1 VSSRRVIGF
10 AVITFGVIGFAV
22 IRSAV
27 ITTCCV
33 IIFVSN
39 KEEMTP
45 LESAKEKAR
54 LWKTYDLDA
63 ETRAEIERMERED
76 EKLFVDSFYSDLEFG
91 TGGLRGVMGVGSMRM
106 NKYTV
111 GMATQGLGNYILKHH
126 AQMGGEGSVAI
137 AYDSRNN
144 ASYFA
149 QIAADILAENG
160 IRVYLYSELRPT
172 PLLSFTVRELNC
184 TAGIVITASHNPKEY
199 NGYKVYWSDGGQ
211 ILPPN
216 DGGIIQAVRGVMA
229 GALQGQNAMQGAEQG
244 RSEGASQDLPQ
255 DLSKNLQ
262 NELPSDLVH
271 EVPLYVEEKY
281 LELVRGLTLSEEAVK
296 SESDISIVY
305 TSIHGSGITL
315 VPKTLAALGFSNVSV
330 VEEQAVPDGNFPTVE
345 SPNPEEK
352 SAMKMALEL
361 GEKVNA
367 ELVLGTDPDTDRVGL
382 AVRNDQNELVLINGN
397 QAGSLL
403 VYYRLLVGKEKG
415 KLPEHPFIGK
425 TIVTTELIARIAQS
439 FDVPCYDTLTGFKF
453 IAGLIKE
460 KEGKENF
467 VAGGEE
473 SYGYL
478 VSDFVRDKDAALSA
492 VQFAEIAAYA
502 KSKGTTMWGMLKDL
516 YLQHGVFQE
525 ELVSITLKGID
536 GVAQIQSMMSR
547 LRNQPPQTLG
557 GVALAELHDVKAGTC
572 KNMITGESTTLPYPS
587 SDVLQFILTD
597 GSKISARPSGTE
609 PKIKFY
615 FSLRKEISSSEEIS
629 SVQNELMKKIEII
642 KAELLN

>member
-1 VSSRRVIGF
+1 MPH
-10 AVITFGVIGFAV
+10 
-22 IRSAV
+22 
-27 ITTCCV
+27 
-33 IIFVSN
+33 N
-39 KEEMTP
+39 NEHMTP
-45 LESAKEKAR
+45 LEFAKEKAR
-54 LWKTYDLDA
+54 LWKTYNLDA

-111 GMATQGLGNYILKHH
+111 GMATQGLANYILKHH
-126 AQMGGEGSVAI
+126 AQVGGEGSVAI

-144 ASYFA
+144 ASSFA

-211 ILPPN
+211 ILPPH
-216 DGGIIQAVRGVMA
+216 DGGIITEVKI
-229 GALQGQNAMQGAEQG
+229 AMTGTD
-244 RSEGASQDLPQ
+244 S
-255 DLSKNLQ
+255 SKDSFGKKGDVL
-262 NELPSDLVH
+262 
-271 EVPLYVEEKY
+271 EVPSYVEEKY

-361 GEKVNA
+361 GEKVHA

-516 YLQHGVFQE
+516 YMQHGVFQE

-547 LRNQPPQTLG
+547 LRNTPPQTLG
-557 GVALAELHDVKAGTC
+557 GVPLAELHDVKAGTC
-572 KNMITGESTTLPYPS
+572 KNMISGEVTTLPYPS

-642 KAELLN
+642 KEELLN

>member
-1 VSSRRVIGF
+1 MIDHE
-10 AVITFGVIGFAV
+10 
-22 IRSAV
+22 
-27 ITTCCV
+27 V

-111 GMATQGLGNYILKHH
+111 GMATQGLANYILKHH
-126 AQMGGEGSVAI
+126 AQVGGEGSVAI

-216 DGGIIQAVRGVMA
+216 DVGIIQAVRGVMA
-229 GALQGQNAMQGAEQG
+229 GALQGPVEGSAKGVAQGPAEG
-244 RSEGASQDLPQ
+244 LA
-255 DLSKNLQ
+255 KHLQ

-572 KNMITGESTTLPYPS
+572 KNMISGEVTTLPYPS

>member
-1 VSSRRVIGF
+1 
-10 AVITFGVIGFAV
+10 
-22 IRSAV
+22 
-27 ITTCCV
+27 
-33 IIFVSN
+33 
-39 KEEMTP
+39 MTP

-63 ETRAEIERMERED
+63 ETRAEIERMERDD
-76 EKLFVDSFYSDLEFG
+76 EKLFIDSFYSDLEFG

-111 GMATQGLGNYILKHH
+111 GMTTQGLANYILKHH
-126 AQMGGEGSVAI
+126 AQVGGEGSVAI
-137 AYDSRNN
+137 AYDSRNKS
-144 ASYFA
+144 SYFA
-149 QIAADILAENG
+149 NIAAEILAKNG
-160 IRVYLYSELRPT
+160 IHVYLFSELRPT
-172 PLLSFTVRELNC
+172 PLLSFTVRELKC
-184 TAGIVITASHNPKEY
+184 TTGIVITASHNPKEY

-216 DGGIIQAVRGVMA
+216 DRGIINEVKA
-229 GALQGQNAMQGAEQG
+229 AMQGKDASALQDANALQDTSALQDANALQDVAQDAPSVQDAS
-244 RSEGASQDLPQ
+244 RDLSENLSEN
-255 DLSKNLQ
+255 LSKNLT
-262 NELPSDLVH
+262 LVQ

-425 TIVTTELIARIAQS
+425 TIVTTELISRIAQS
-439 FDVPCYDTLTGFKF
+439 FGVRCYDTLTGFKF
-453 IAGLIKE
+453 IAGLINE

-547 LRNQPPQTLG
+547 LRNNPPQTLG
-557 GVALAELHDVKAGTC
+557 GVELAELHDVKAGNC
-572 KNMITGESTTLPYPS
+572 KNMISGEVTTLPYPS

-615 FSLRKEISSSEEIS
+615 FSLRKEISSEEEIS

-642 KAELLN
+642 KAELLD

>member
-1 VSSRRVIGF
+1 MPH
-10 AVITFGVIGFAV
+10 
-22 IRSAV
+22 
-27 ITTCCV
+27 
-33 IIFVSN
+33 N
-39 KEEMTP
+39 NEHMTP

-54 LWKTYDLDA
+54 LWKTYDLDD
-63 ETRAEIERMERED
+63 ETRAEIERLERED
-76 EKLFVDSFYSDLEFG
+76 EKLFIDSFYSDLEFG

-106 NKYTV
+106 NKLTV
-111 GMATQGLGNYILKHH
+111 GMATQGLANYILKHH
-126 AQMGGEGSVAI
+126 AQVGGEGSVAI

-144 ASYFA
+144 SSYFA
-149 QIAADILAENG
+149 NIAAEILAKNG
-160 IRVYLYSELRPT
+160 IHVYLFSELRPT
-172 PLLSFTVRELNC
+172 PLLSFTVRELKC

-211 ILPPN
+211 ILPPH
-216 DGGIIQAVRGVMA
+216 DLGIINEVKDVMA
-229 GALQGQNAMQGAEQG
+229 GAEQG
-244 RSEGASQDLPQ
+244 SSKGVSQGPVEGSAKGVAQGPVEVSAKGVAKGPTEGLAKHLRNELQNDLRL

-262 NELPSDLVH
+262 NDLVH
-271 EVPLYVEEKY
+271 EVPLAVEEKY

-296 SESDISIVY
+296 QEKDISMVY

-425 TIVTTELIARIAQS
+425 TIVTTELIARIAES
-439 FDVPCYDTLTGFKF
+439 FGVPCYDTLTGFKF

-502 KSKGTTMWGMLKDL
+502 KSKGTSMWGMLKDL

-547 LRNQPPQTLG
+547 LRTTPPQTLG
-557 GVALAELHDVKAGTC
+557 GIALAELHDVKAGTC
-572 KNMITGESTTLPYPS
+572 KNMITGETTTLPYPS

-615 FSLRKEISSSEEIS
+615 FSLRKEISSANEIS
-629 SVQNELMKKIEII
+629 SVQNELTQKIEII
-642 KAELLN
+642 KAKLLN

>member
-1 VSSRRVIGF
+1 
-10 AVITFGVIGFAV
+10 
-22 IRSAV
+22 
-27 ITTCCV
+27 
-33 IIFVSN
+33 
-39 KEEMTP
+39 
-45 LESAKEKAR
+45 
-54 LWKTYDLDA
+54 
-63 ETRAEIERMERED
+63 
-76 EKLFVDSFYSDLEFG
+76 
-91 TGGLRGVMGVGSMRM
+91 MRM

-111 GMATQGLGNYILKHH
+111 GMATQGLANYILKHH
-126 AQMGGEGSVAI
+126 AQVGGEGSVAI

-144 ASYFA
+144 SSYFA

-172 PLLSFTVRELNC
+172 PLLSFTVRELKC

-211 ILPPN
+211 ILPPH
-216 DGGIIQAVRGVMA
+216 DGGIITEVKIAN
-229 GALQGQNAMQGAEQG
+229 ALQDVAQDQDATQDSSKDARALQDATQD
-244 RSEGASQDLPQ
+244 SSKDVSQD
-255 DLSKNLQ
+255 SFGKKG
-262 NELPSDLVH
+262 EVS

-403 VYYRLLVGKEKG
+403 VYYRLLVGSEKG

-460 KEGKENF
+460 KEGRENF

-547 LRNQPPQTLG
+547 LRNHPPQTLG

-572 KNMITGESTTLPYPS
+572 KNMISGEVTTLPYPS

-615 FSLRKEISSSEEIS
+615 FSLRKEVSSAAEIAEA
-629 SVQNELMKKIEII
+629 QAELMQKIEVI
-642 KAELLN
+642 KSELLGQ

>member
-1 VSSRRVIGF
+1 
-10 AVITFGVIGFAV
+10 
-22 IRSAV
+22 
-27 ITTCCV
+27 
-33 IIFVSN
+33 
-39 KEEMTP
+39 MTP

-54 LWKTYDLDA
+54 LWKTYELDE
-63 ETRAEIERMERED
+63 ETRNEIERLERED
-76 EKLFVDSFYSDLEFG
+76 EKLFIDSFYSDLEFG

-111 GMATQGLGNYILKHH
+111 GMTTQGLANYILKHH
-126 AQMGGEGSVAI
+126 AQVGGEGSVAI

-144 ASYFA
+144 SSYFA
-149 QIAADILAENG
+149 NIAAEILAKNG
-160 IRVYLYSELRPT
+160 IHVYLFSELRPT
-172 PLLSFTVRELNC
+172 PLLSFTVRELKC

-216 DGGIIQAVRGVMA
+216 DIGIIQEVRGVMA
-229 GALQGQNAMQGAEQG
+229 GAKQDSSKDANALQD
-244 RSEGASQDLPQ
+244 ASQDLSEN
-255 DLSKNLQ
+255 LSENLTLVQ
-262 NELPSDLVH
+262 AVPS
-271 EVPLYVEEKY
+271 YVEEKY

-296 SESDISIVY
+296 SESDTSIVY

-315 VPKTLAALGFSNVSV
+315 VPKTLAALGFSNVHV

-382 AVRNDQNELVLINGN
+382 AVKNDNNELVLINGN

-547 LRNQPPQTLG
+547 LRNNPPQTFG

-572 KNMITGESTTLPYPS
+572 KNMISGETSTLPYPS

-615 FSLRKEISSSEEIS
+615 FSLRKEISSIDE
-629 SVQNELMKKIEII
+629 VTLAQNELQKKIETI
-642 KAELLN
+642 KAELLS

>member
-1 VSSRRVIGF
+1 
-10 AVITFGVIGFAV
+10 
-22 IRSAV
+22 
-27 ITTCCV
+27 
-33 IIFVSN
+33 
-39 KEEMTP
+39 MTP

-54 LWKTYDLDA
+54 LWKTYDLDD
-63 ETRAEIERMERED
+63 ETRNEIERMERED
-76 EKLFVDSFYSDLEFG
+76 EKLFIDSFYSDLEFG

-111 GMATQGLGNYILKHH
+111 GMATQGLANYILKHH
-126 AQMGGEGSVAI
+126 AQVGGEGSVAI

-144 ASYFA
+144 SSYFA
-149 QIAADILAENG
+149 NIAAEILAKNG
-160 IRVYLYSELRPT
+160 IHVYLFSELRPT
-172 PLLSFTVRELNC
+172 PLLSFTVRELKC

-216 DGGIIQAVRGVMA
+216 DLGIINEVKGVMTGANALQDASKDA
-229 GALQGQNAMQGAEQG
+229 GARQDANALQDVAQDAPSVQD
-244 RSEGASQDLPQ
+244 ASRDLPQ

-262 NELPSDLVH
+262 NYLVH
-271 EVPLYVEEKY
+271 EVPVAVEEKY

-296 SESDISIVY
+296 QEKDISIVY

-382 AVRNDQNELVLINGN
+382 AVRNDQNELALINGN

-403 VYYRLLVGKEKG
+403 VYYRLLMGKEKG

-425 TIVTTELIARIAQS
+425 TIVTTELIARIAES
-439 FDVPCYDTLTGFKF
+439 FGVPCYDTLTGFKF

-502 KSKGTTMWGMLKDL
+502 KCKGTSMWGMLKDL

-547 LRNQPPQTLG
+547 LRNHPPQTLG

-572 KNMITGESTTLPYPS
+572 KNMISGEVTTLPYPS

>member
-1 VSSRRVIGF
+1 
-10 AVITFGVIGFAV
+10 
-22 IRSAV
+22 
-27 ITTCCV
+27 
-33 IIFVSN
+33 
-39 KEEMTP
+39 MTP

-76 EKLFVDSFYSDLEFG
+76 EKLFIDSFYSDLEFG

-111 GMATQGLGNYILKHH
+111 GMATQGLANYILKHH
-126 AQMGGEGSVAI
+126 AQVGGEGSVAI

-144 ASYFA
+144 SSYFA

-160 IRVYLYSELRPT
+160 ICVYLFSELRPT
-172 PLLSFTVRELNC
+172 PLLSFTVRELKC

-216 DGGIIQAVRGVMA
+216 DIGIIEEVRTVTQGSA
-229 GALQGQNAMQGAEQG
+229 KGPAEGLAKHLRNELQNDLSKKLQNDLVQH
-244 RSEGASQDLPQ
+244 LPQ
-255 DLSKNLQ
+255 DLTLVQ
-262 NELPSDLVH
+262 DVPSW
-271 EVPLYVEEKY
+271 VEEKY

-296 SESDISIVY
+296 QEKDISIVY

-425 TIVTTELIARIAQS
+425 TIVTTELIARIAES
-439 FDVPCYDTLTGFKF
+439 FGVPCYDTLTGFKF

-502 KSKGTTMWGMLKDL
+502 KSKGTSMWGMLKDL

-547 LRNQPPQTLG
+547 LRTTPPQTLG

-572 KNMITGESTTLPYPS
+572 KNMITGAITTLPYPS

-615 FSLRKEISSSEEIS
+615 FSLRKEIASIEE
-629 SVQNELMKKIEII
+629 VVEAQTELMKKIEVI
-642 KAELLN
+642 KEELLS

>member
-1 VSSRRVIGF
+1 
-10 AVITFGVIGFAV
+10 
-22 IRSAV
+22 
-27 ITTCCV
+27 
-33 IIFVSN
+33 
-39 KEEMTP
+39 MTP

-54 LWKTYDLDA
+54 LWKTYDLDE
-63 ETRAEIERMERED
+63 ETRSEIERMERED
-76 EKLFVDSFYSDLEFG
+76 EKLFIDSFYSDLEFG

-111 GMATQGLGNYILKHH
+111 GMATQGLANYILKHH
-126 AQMGGEGSVAI
+126 AQVGGEGSVAI

-144 ASYFA
+144 SSYFA
-149 QIAADILAENG
+149 NIAAEILAKNG
-160 IRVYLYSELRPT
+160 IHVYLFSELRPT
-172 PLLSFTVRELNC
+172 PLLSFTVRELKC

-211 ILPPN
+211 ILPPH
-216 DGGIIQAVRGVMA
+216 DGGIIKEVK
-229 GALQGQNAMQGAEQG
+229 NAMQD
-244 RSEGASQDLPQ
+244 SSKDASQDSFGKKGDVL
-255 DLSKNLQ
+255 
-262 NELPSDLVH
+262 
-271 EVPLYVEEKY
+271 EVPSYVEEKY

-296 SESDISIVY
+296 QEKDICIVY

-315 VPKTLAALGFSNVSV
+315 VPKTLAALGFSNVNV

-425 TIVTTELIARIAQS
+425 TIVTTELIARIAES
-439 FDVPCYDTLTGFKF
+439 FGVSCYDTLTGFKY
-453 IAGLIKE
+453 IAELIKE

-467 VAGGEE
+467 VVGGEE

-547 LRNQPPQTLG
+547 LRTTPPHTLG

-572 KNMITGESTTLPYPS
+572 KNMITGETTTLPYPS

-615 FSLRKEISSSEEIS
+615 FSLRKEITNAEQVAETQI
-629 SVQNELMKKIEII
+629 ELLERIEII
-642 KAELLN
+642 KTQLLND

>member
-1 VSSRRVIGF
+1 
-10 AVITFGVIGFAV
+10 
-22 IRSAV
+22 
-27 ITTCCV
+27 
-33 IIFVSN
+33 
-39 KEEMTP
+39 MTP

-63 ETRAEIERMERED
+63 ETREEIERMERED
-76 EKLFVDSFYSDLEFG
+76 EKLFIDSFYSDLEFG

-111 GMATQGLGNYILKHH
+111 GMATQGLANYILKHH
-126 AQMGGEGSVAI
+126 AQVGGEGSVAI

-144 ASYFA
+144 SSYFA

-172 PLLSFTVRELNC
+172 PLLSFTVRELKC

-216 DGGIIQAVRGVMA
+216 DSGIITEVKIAMTGKDSSKDACATQD
-229 GALQGQNAMQGAEQG
+229 AMQD
-244 RSEGASQDLPQ
+244 SSKDVSQDSFGKKGDVL
-255 DLSKNLQ
+255 D
-262 NELPSDLVH
+262 
-271 EVPLYVEEKY
+271 VPAYVEEKY

-352 SAMKMALEL
+352 SAMEMALEL

-439 FDVPCYDTLTGFKF
+439 FNVPCYDTLTGFKF

-557 GVALAELHDVKAGTC
+557 GVALAELHDVKAGSC
-572 KNMITGESTTLPYPS
+572 KNMISGEVTTLPYPS

-615 FSLRKEISSSEEIS
+615 FSLRKEVSSAAEIANAQ
-629 SVQNELMKKIEII
+629 VELMQKIEVI
-642 KAELLN
+642 KSELLGQ

>member
-1 VSSRRVIGF
+1 
-10 AVITFGVIGFAV
+10 
-22 IRSAV
+22 
-27 ITTCCV
+27 
-33 IIFVSN
+33 
-39 KEEMTP
+39 MTP

-76 EKLFVDSFYSDLEFG
+76 EKLFIDSFYSDLEFG

-111 GMATQGLGNYILKHH
+111 GMATQGLANYILKHH
-126 AQMGGEGSVAI
+126 AHVGGEGSVAI

-144 ASYFA
+144 SSYFA
-149 QIAADILAENG
+149 NITAEILAQNG
-160 IRVYLYSELRPT
+160 IQVYLFSELRPT

-211 ILPPN
+211 ILPPH
-216 DGGIIQAVRGVMA
+216 DKGIINEVKDAMTGASA
-229 GALQGQNAMQGAEQG
+229 GQDANALQDARALQDSSKDVSQDANAAQDVSQDANALQD
-244 RSEGASQDLPQ
+244 ASQDLSEN
-255 DLSKNLQ
+255 LSKNLSK
-262 NELPSDLVH
+262 NLTLVQ

-382 AVRNDQNELVLINGN
+382 AVRNDKNELVLINGN

-415 KLPEHPFIGK
+415 KLPENPFIGK

-525 ELVSITLKGID
+525 ELVSITLKGVD

-547 LRNQPPQTLG
+547 LRNNPPQTLG

-572 KNMITGESTTLPYPS
+572 KNMISGEVTSLPYPS

-615 FSLRKEISSSEEIS
+615 FSLRKEVCSAAEIAEA
-629 SVQNELMKKIEII
+629 QAELMQRIERI
-642 KAELLN
+642 KNEMLNAE

>member
-1 VSSRRVIGF
+1 L
-10 AVITFGVIGFAV
+10 ITAGDYICFKQ
-22 IRSAV
+22 R
-27 ITTCCV
+27 
-33 IIFVSN
+33 
-39 KEEMTP
+39 EMTP

-54 LWKTYDLDA
+54 LWKTYDLDD
-63 ETRAEIERMERED
+63 ETRNEIERMERED
-76 EKLFVDSFYSDLEFG
+76 ETLFIDSFYSDLEFG

-111 GMATQGLGNYILKHH
+111 GMATQGLANYILKHH
-126 AQMGGEGSVAI
+126 AQVGGEGSVAI

-144 ASYFA
+144 SSYFA
-149 QIAADILAENG
+149 NIAAEILAKNG
-160 IRVYLYSELRPT
+160 IHVYLFSELRPT
-172 PLLSFTVRELNC
+172 PLLSFTVRELKC

-216 DGGIIQAVRGVMA
+216 DEGIITEVKIANATQDVSQDANALQDSSKDSGAAQDSSKDASQDTFGKIGIIQ
-229 GALQGQNAMQGAEQG
+229 
-244 RSEGASQDLPQ
+244 
-255 DLSKNLQ
+255 
-262 NELPSDLVH
+262 
-271 EVPLYVEEKY
+271 EVPSAVEEKY

-296 SESDISIVY
+296 QEKDISIVY

-315 VPKTLAALGFSNVSV
+315 VPKTLAALGFSNVHV

-439 FDVPCYDTLTGFKF
+439 FGVPCYDTLTGFKF

-547 LRNQPPQTLG
+547 LRTTPPQTLG
-557 GVALAELHDVKAGTC
+557 RVALAELHDVKAGTC
-572 KNMITGESTTLPYPS
+572 KYMITGATTTLPYPS

-615 FSLRKEISSSEEIS
+615 FSLRKVVSSASEISEA
-629 SVQNELMKKIEII
+629 QF
-642 KAELLN
+642 ELLQRIELIKNEMLNAG

>member
-1 VSSRRVIGF
+1 VMTLRE
-10 AVITFGVIGFAV
+10 
-22 IRSAV
+22 AV

-39 KEEMTP
+39 KQEMTP

-63 ETRAEIERMERED
+63 ETLAEIERMERED
-76 EKLFVDSFYSDLEFG
+76 EKLFIDSFYSDLEFG

-111 GMATQGLGNYILKHH
+111 GMATQGLANYILKHH
-126 AQMGGEGSVAI
+126 AQVGGEGSVAI

-144 ASYFA
+144 STYFA
-149 QIAADILAENG
+149 NIAAEILAKNG
-160 IRVYLYSELRPT
+160 IHVYLFSELRPT
-172 PLLSFTVRELNC
+172 PLLSFTVRELKC

-211 ILPPN
+211 ILPPH
-216 DGGIIQAVRGVMA
+216 DKGIITEVKIANAPQDVSQDAN
-229 GALQGQNAMQGAEQG
+229 ALQDSSNDSFGKKGEI
-244 RSEGASQDLPQ
+244 L
-255 DLSKNLQ
+255 
-262 NELPSDLVH
+262 

-281 LELVRGLTLSEEAVK
+281 LELIRGLTLSEEAVK
-296 SESDISIVY
+296 QEKDISIVY

-330 VEEQAVPDGNFPTVE
+330 VEEQALPDGNFPTVE

-382 AVRNDQNELVLINGN
+382 AIRNDNNELVLINGN

-425 TIVTTELIARIAQS
+425 TIVTTELIARIAES
-439 FDVPCYDTLTGFKF
+439 FGVPCYDTLTGFKF

-536 GVAQIQSMMSR
+536 GVGQIQSMMSR
-547 LRNQPPQTLG
+547 LRTAPPQTLG

-572 KNMITGESTTLPYPS
+572 KNMFSGEVTTLPYPS

-615 FSLRKEISSSEEIS
+615 FSLRKEISSINEVVSA
-629 SVQNELMKKIEII
+629 QAELMHRIELI
-642 KAELLN
+642 KNEMLNAE

>member
-1 VSSRRVIGF
+1 
-10 AVITFGVIGFAV
+10 
-22 IRSAV
+22 
-27 ITTCCV
+27 
-33 IIFVSN
+33 
-39 KEEMTP
+39 MTP

-54 LWKTYDLDA
+54 LWKTYDLDD
-63 ETRAEIERMERED
+63 ETRNEIERMERED
-76 EKLFVDSFYSDLEFG
+76 EKLFIDSFYSDLEFG

-111 GMATQGLGNYILKHH
+111 GMATQGLANYILKHH
-126 AQMGGEGSVAI
+126 AQVGGEGSVAI

-144 ASYFA
+144 SSYFA
-149 QIAADILAENG
+149 NIAAEILAKNG
-160 IRVYLYSELRPT
+160 IHVYLFSELRPT
-172 PLLSFTVRELNC
+172 PLLSFTVRELKC

-211 ILPPN
+211 ILPPH
-216 DGGIIQAVRGVMA
+216 DKGIITEVKI
-229 GALQGQNAMQGAEQG
+229 AMTGKD
-244 RSEGASQDLPQ
+244 ASQDPFG
-255 DLSKNLQ
+255 KIG
-262 NELPSDLVH
+262 EIK
-271 EVPLYVEEKY
+271 EVPSAVEEKY

-296 SESDISIVY
+296 QEKDISIVY

-425 TIVTTELIARIAQS
+425 TIVTTELIARIAES
-439 FDVPCYDTLTGFKF
+439 FGVPCYDTLTGFKF

-478 VSDFVRDKDAALSA
+478 VRDFVRDKDAALSA

-502 KSKGTTMWGMLKDL
+502 KSKGTSMWGMLKDL

-547 LRNQPPQTLG
+547 LRTTPPQTFG
-557 GVALAELHDVKAGTC
+557 GVALAELHDVKAATC
-572 KNMITGESTTLPYPS
+572 KNMITGETTTLPYPS

-615 FSLRKEISSSEEIS
+615 FSLRKAITNAEQVAETQI
-629 SVQNELMKKIEII
+629 ELLERIEII
-642 KAELLN
+642 KTQLLND

>member
-1 VSSRRVIGF
+1 
-10 AVITFGVIGFAV
+10 
-22 IRSAV
+22 
-27 ITTCCV
+27 
-33 IIFVSN
+33 
-39 KEEMTP
+39 
-45 LESAKEKAR
+45 
-54 LWKTYDLDA
+54 
-63 ETRAEIERMERED
+63 
-76 EKLFVDSFYSDLEFG
+76 
-91 TGGLRGVMGVGSMRM
+91 MRM

-111 GMATQGLGNYILKHH
+111 GMATQGLANYILKHH
-126 AQMGGEGSVAI
+126 AQVGGEGSVAI

-216 DGGIIQAVRGVMA
+216 DVGIIQAVRGVMA
-229 GALQGQNAMQGAEQG
+229 GALQGPVEGSAKGVAQGPAEG
-244 RSEGASQDLPQ
+244 LA
-255 DLSKNLQ
+255 KHLQ

-361 GEKVNA
+361 GEKVHA

-516 YLQHGVFQE
+516 YMQHGVFQE

-547 LRNQPPQTLG
+547 LRNTPPQTVG
-557 GVALAELHDVKAGTC
+557 GVPLAELHDVKAGTC
-572 KNMITGESTTLPYPS
+572 KNMITGEVTNLPYPS

>member
-1 VSSRRVIGF
+1 
-10 AVITFGVIGFAV
+10 
-22 IRSAV
+22 
-27 ITTCCV
+27 
-33 IIFVSN
+33 
-39 KEEMTP
+39 MT
-45 LESAKEKAR
+45 
-54 LWKTYDLDA
+54 
-63 ETRAEIERMERED
+63 
-76 EKLFVDSFYSDLEFG
+76 
-91 TGGLRGVMGVGSMRM
+91 
-106 NKYTV
+106 
-111 GMATQGLGNYILKHH
+111 TQGLANYILKHH
-126 AQMGGEGSVAI
+126 AQVGGVGSVAI

-144 ASYFA
+144 SSYFA
-149 QIAADILAENG
+149 NIAAEILAKNG
-160 IRVYLYSELRPT
+160 IHVYLFSELRPT
-172 PLLSFTVRELNC
+172 PLLSFTVRELKC

-211 ILPPN
+211 ILPPH
-216 DGGIIQAVRGVMA
+216 DGGIITEVKIAMTGKDA
-229 GALQGQNAMQGAEQG
+229 NALQDAPSVQDSAKD
-244 RSEGASQDLPQ
+244 ASQDL
-255 DLSKNLQ
+255 SENLTLI
-262 NELPSDLVH
+262 NDVPS
-271 EVPLYVEEKY
+271 YVEEKY
-281 LELVRGLTLSEEAVK
+281 LELVRGLTLSEDAVK

-382 AVRNDQNELVLINGN
+382 AVRNDNNELVLINGN

-415 KLPEHPFIGK
+415 KLPVNPFIGK
-425 TIVTTELIARIAQS
+425 TIVTTELIARIAES
-439 FDVPCYDTLTGFKF
+439 FGVPCYDTLTGFKF

-536 GVAQIQSMMSR
+536 GVTQIQNMMSR
-547 LRNQPPQTLG
+547 LRATPPQTFG
-557 GVALAELHDVKAGTC
+557 GVALTELHDVKAGTC
-572 KNMITGESTTLPYPS
+572 KNMISGEVTTLPYPS
-587 SDVLQFILTD
+587 SEVLQFILAD

-615 FSLRKEISSSEEIS
+615 FSLRKEISSANEIS
-629 SVQNELMKKIEII
+629 SVQNELTQKIEII
-642 KAELLN
+642 KAKLLN

>member
-1 VSSRRVIGF
+1 
-10 AVITFGVIGFAV
+10 
-22 IRSAV
+22 
-27 ITTCCV
+27 
-33 IIFVSN
+33 
-39 KEEMTP
+39 MTP

-76 EKLFVDSFYSDLEFG
+76 EKLFIDSFYSDLEFG

-111 GMATQGLGNYILKHH
+111 GMATQGLANYILKHH
-126 AQMGGEGSVAI
+126 AQVGGEGSVAI

-144 ASYFA
+144 SSYFA
-149 QIAADILAENG
+149 NIAAEILAKNG
-160 IRVYLYSELRPT
+160 IHVYLFSELRPT
-172 PLLSFTVRELNC
+172 PLLSFTVRELKC

-211 ILPPN
+211 ILPPH
-216 DGGIIQAVRGVMA
+216 DKGIINEVKAVMA
-229 GALQGQNAMQGAEQG
+229 GAEQG
-244 RSEGASQDLPQ
+244 SSKGVSQGPAEGLAKHLRNELQNDLRL

-262 NELPSDLVH
+262 NDLVQH
-271 EVPLYVEEKY
+271 LPQDLTLVQDVPSYVEEKY
-281 LELVRGLTLSEEAVK
+281 LELVRGLTLSEDAVK
-296 SESDISIVY
+296 QEKDISIVY

-403 VYYRLLVGKEKG
+403 VYYRLLAGKEKG
-415 KLPEHPFIGK
+415 KLPERPFIGK
-425 TIVTTELIARIAQS
+425 TIVTTELIARIAES
-439 FDVPCYDTLTGFKF
+439 FGVPCYDTLTGFKF

-547 LRNQPPQTLG
+547 LRTTPPQTLG

-572 KNMITGESTTLPYPS
+572 KNIITGETTTLPYPS

-629 SVQNELMKKIEII
+629 SVQNELTKKIEVI
-642 KAELLN
+642 KAELLND

>member
-1 VSSRRVIGF
+1 MIDHE
-10 AVITFGVIGFAV
+10 
-22 IRSAV
+22 
-27 ITTCCV
+27 V

-111 GMATQGLGNYILKHH
+111 GMATQGLANYILKHH
-126 AQMGGEGSVAI
+126 AQVGGEGSVAI

-216 DGGIIQAVRGVMA
+216 DVGIIQAVRGVMA
-229 GALQGQNAMQGAEQG
+229 GALQGPVEGSAKGVAQGPAEG
-244 RSEGASQDLPQ
+244 LA
-255 DLSKNLQ
+255 KHLQ

-361 GEKVNA
+361 GEKVHA

-502 KSKGTTMWGMLKDL
+502 KIKGTTMWGMLKDL

-572 KNMITGESTTLPYPS
+572 KNMISGEVTTLPYPS

-615 FSLRKEISSSEEIS
+615 FSLRKVVSSASEISEALF
-629 SVQNELMKKIEII
+629 ELMQRIELI
-642 KAELLN
+642 KNEMLDAK

>member
-1 VSSRRVIGF
+1 
-10 AVITFGVIGFAV
+10 
-22 IRSAV
+22 
-27 ITTCCV
+27 
-33 IIFVSN
+33 
-39 KEEMTP
+39 MTP

-54 LWKTYDLDA
+54 LWKTYDLDD

-76 EKLFVDSFYSDLEFG
+76 ETLFIDSFYSDLEFG

-111 GMATQGLGNYILKHH
+111 GMATQGLANYILKHH
-126 AQMGGEGSVAI
+126 AQVGGEGSVAI

-144 ASYFA
+144 SSYFA
-149 QIAADILAENG
+149 NIAAEILAKNG
-160 IRVYLYSELRPT
+160 IHVYLFSELRPT
-172 PLLSFTVRELNC
+172 PLLSFTVRELKC

-216 DGGIIQAVRGVMA
+216 DGGIINEVKDVMA
-229 GALQGQNAMQGAEQG
+229 GAEQG
-244 RSEGASQDLPQ
+244 SSKGVSQGPAEGLAKHLRNELQNDLSQNLQNDLVQHLPQ
-255 DLSKNLQ
+255 DLTLVQ
-262 NELPSDLVH
+262 DVPSW
-271 EVPLYVEEKY
+271 VEEKY
-281 LELVRGLTLSEEAVK
+281 LELVRGLTLSEDAVK
-296 SESDISIVY
+296 QEKDISIVY

-315 VPKTLAALGFSNVSV
+315 VPKTLSALGFSNVSV
-330 VEEQAVPDGNFPTVE
+330 VEEQALPDGNFPTVE

-425 TIVTTELIARIAQS
+425 TIVTTELIARIAES
-439 FDVPCYDTLTGFKF
+439 FGVPCYDTLTGFKF

-547 LRNQPPQTLG
+547 LRTTPPQTLG

-572 KNMITGESTTLPYPS
+572 KNMITGVTTTLPYPS

-615 FSLRKEISSSEEIS
+615 FSLRKAITNAEQVAETQI
-629 SVQNELMKKIEII
+629 ELLERIEII
-642 KAELLN
+642 KTQLLND

>member
-1 VSSRRVIGF
+1 
-10 AVITFGVIGFAV
+10 
-22 IRSAV
+22 
-27 ITTCCV
+27 
-33 IIFVSN
+33 
-39 KEEMTP
+39 MTA

-76 EKLFVDSFYSDLEFG
+76 EKLFIDSFYSDLEFG

-111 GMATQGLGNYILKHH
+111 GMATQGLANYILKHH
-126 AQMGGEGSVAI
+126 EQVGGEGSVAI

-144 ASYFA
+144 SSYFA

-160 IRVYLYSELRPT
+160 INVYLYSELRPT

-211 ILPPN
+211 ILPPH
-216 DGGIIQAVRGVMA
+216 DGGIITEVKI
-229 GALQGQNAMQGAEQG
+229 AMTGND
-244 RSEGASQDLPQ
+244 SSKDVSQDSFGNKGDVL
-255 DLSKNLQ
+255 
-262 NELPSDLVH
+262 
-271 EVPLYVEEKY
+271 EVPPYVEEKY
-281 LELVRGLTLSEEAVK
+281 LELVRGLTLSEDAVK

-315 VPKTLAALGFSNVSV
+315 VPKTLSALGFSNVSV

-403 VYYRLLVGKEKG
+403 VFYRLLVGKEKG

-516 YLQHGVFQE
+516 YIQHGVFQE

-547 LRNQPPQTLG
+547 LRNHPPQTLG

-572 KNMITGESTTLPYPS
+572 KNMISGEVTTLPYPS

-615 FSLRKEISSSEEIS
+615 FSLRNEITNADQVSET
-629 SVQNELMKKIEII
+629 QTELQKRIEII
-642 KAELLN
+642 KTQLLND

>member
-1 VSSRRVIGF
+1 
-10 AVITFGVIGFAV
+10 
-22 IRSAV
+22 
-27 ITTCCV
+27 
-33 IIFVSN
+33 
-39 KEEMTP
+39 MTA

-76 EKLFVDSFYSDLEFG
+76 EKLFIDSFYSDLEFG

-111 GMATQGLGNYILKHH
+111 GMATQGLANYILKHH
-126 AQMGGEGSVAI
+126 AQVGGEGSVAI

-144 ASYFA
+144 SSYFA

-172 PLLSFTVRELNC
+172 PLLSFTVRELKC

-216 DGGIIQAVRGVMA
+216 DLGIINEVKA
-229 GALQGQNAMQGAEQG
+229 AMQGKGVAQDAPSVQDAAQDAS
-244 RSEGASQDLPQ
+244 RDLSENLSQNLSQ
-255 DLSKNLQ
+255 NLSKNLT
-262 NELPSDLVH
+262 LVQA
-271 EVPLYVEEKY
+271 VPLYVEEKY

-296 SESDISIVY
+296 SESNISIVY

-315 VPKTLAALGFSNVSV
+315 VPKTLAALGFSNVNV

-439 FDVPCYDTLTGFKF
+439 FGVPCYDTLTGFKF

-502 KSKGTTMWGMLKDL
+502 KSRGTTLWGMLKDL

-547 LRNQPPQTLG
+547 LRNHPPQTLG

-572 KNMITGESTTLPYPS
+572 KNMISGEVTTLPYPS

-615 FSLRKEISSSEEIS
+615 FSLRKEVSSAAEIAEA
-629 SVQNELMKKIEII
+629 QFELMQRIELI
-642 KAELLN
+642 KNEMLNAG

>member
-1 VSSRRVIGF
+1 
-10 AVITFGVIGFAV
+10 
-22 IRSAV
+22 
-27 ITTCCV
+27 
-33 IIFVSN
+33 
-39 KEEMTP
+39 MTP

-76 EKLFVDSFYSDLEFG
+76 EKLFIDSFYSDLEFG

-111 GMATQGLGNYILKHH
+111 GIATQGLANYILKHH
-126 AQMGGEGSVAI
+126 AQVGGEGSVAI

-144 ASYFA
+144 SSYFA

-172 PLLSFTVRELNC
+172 PLLSFTVRELKC

-216 DGGIIQAVRGVMA
+216 DSGIINEVKIAMTGKDA
-229 GALQGQNAMQGAEQG
+229 NALQDVAQDATQDSSKDARALQDVAQDAP
-244 RSEGASQDLPQ
+244 SVQDASQ
-255 DLSKNLQ
+255 DLSKNLT
-262 NELPSDLVH
+262 LVQ
-271 EVPLYVEEKY
+271 EVPSYVEEKY

-536 GVAQIQSMMSR
+536 GLAQIQSMMSR
-547 LRNQPPQTLG
+547 IRNNPPTTLG

-572 KNMITGESTTLPYPS
+572 KNMISGEVTTLPYPS
-587 SDVLQFILTD
+587 SDVLQFILID

-615 FSLRKEISSSEEIS
+615 FSLRKEVSSAKEIAEA
-629 SVQNELMKKIEII
+629 QFELMQRIELI
-642 KAELLN
+642 KNEMLNAG

>member
-1 VSSRRVIGF
+1 
-10 AVITFGVIGFAV
+10 
-22 IRSAV
+22 
-27 ITTCCV
+27 
-33 IIFVSN
+33 
-39 KEEMTP
+39 MTP

-63 ETRAEIERMERED
+63 ETREEIERMERED
-76 EKLFVDSFYSDLEFG
+76 EKLFIDSFYSDLEFG

-111 GMATQGLGNYILKHH
+111 GMATQGLANYILKHH
-126 AQMGGEGSVAI
+126 AQVGGEGSVAI

-144 ASYFA
+144 SSYFA

-172 PLLSFTVRELNC
+172 PLLSFTVRELKC

-216 DGGIIQAVRGVMA
+216 DSGIITEVKIAMTGKDSSKDACATQD
-229 GALQGQNAMQGAEQG
+229 AMQD
-244 RSEGASQDLPQ
+244 SSKDVSQDSFGKKGEVL
-255 DLSKNLQ
+255 
-262 NELPSDLVH
+262 

-352 SAMKMALEL
+352 SAMEMALEL

-439 FDVPCYDTLTGFKF
+439 FNVPCYDTLTGFKF

-557 GVALAELHDVKAGTC
+557 GIALAELHDVKAGSC
-572 KNMITGESTTLPYPS
+572 KNMISGEVTTLPYPS

-615 FSLRKEISSSEEIS
+615 FSLRKEVSSAAEIANAQ
-629 SVQNELMKKIEII
+629 VELMQKIEVI
-642 KAELLN
+642 KSELLGQ

>member
-1 VSSRRVIGF
+1 
-10 AVITFGVIGFAV
+10 
-22 IRSAV
+22 
-27 ITTCCV
+27 
-33 IIFVSN
+33 
-39 KEEMTP
+39 MTP
-45 LESAKEKAR
+45 LESAKEKAA

-63 ETRAEIERMERED
+63 ETRVEIERMERED
-76 EKLFVDSFYSDLEFG
+76 EKLFIDSFYSDLEFG

-111 GMATQGLGNYILKHH
+111 GMATQGLANYILKHH
-126 AQMGGEGSVAI
+126 AQVGGEGSVAI

-144 ASYFA
+144 SSYFA

-160 IRVYLYSELRPT
+160 IRVYLFSELRPT
-172 PLLSFTVRELNC
+172 PLLSFTVRELKC

-216 DGGIIQAVRGVMA
+216 DKGIITEVKIAMTGKDSSKDA
-229 GALQGQNAMQGAEQG
+229 NALQDVAQDAPSVQDATQDAMQDSFGKRG
-244 RSEGASQDLPQ
+244 MI
-255 DLSKNLQ
+255 N
-262 NELPSDLVH
+262 
-271 EVPLYVEEKY
+271 EVPQAVEEKY

-296 SESDISIVY
+296 QEKDISIVY

-315 VPKTLAALGFSNVSV
+315 VPKTLSALGFSNVSV

-425 TIVTTELIARIAQS
+425 TIVTTELIARIAES
-439 FDVPCYDTLTGFKF
+439 FGVPCYDTLTGFKF

-502 KSKGTTMWGMLKDL
+502 KSKGTSIWGMLKDL

-547 LRNQPPQTLG
+547 LRTTPPKTLG

-572 KNMITGESTTLPYPS
+572 KNMTTGETTTLPYPS

-615 FSLRKEISSSEEIS
+615 FSLRKEVSSASEIS
-629 SVQNELMKKIEII
+629 EAQFELMQRIELI
-642 KAELLN
+642 KNEMLNAG

>member
-1 VSSRRVIGF
+1 
-10 AVITFGVIGFAV
+10 
-22 IRSAV
+22 
-27 ITTCCV
+27 
-33 IIFVSN
+33 
-39 KEEMTP
+39 MTP

-76 EKLFVDSFYSDLEFG
+76 EKLFIDSFYSDLEFG

-111 GMATQGLGNYILKHH
+111 GMATQGLANYILKHH
-126 AQMGGEGSVAI
+126 AQVGGEGSVAI

-144 ASYFA
+144 AKYFA

-216 DGGIIQAVRGVMA
+216 DAGIITEVKIAN
-229 GALQGQNAMQGAEQG
+229 ALQDVAQDAPAVQDAAQDAS
-244 RSEGASQDLPQ
+244 RDQDATQDSSKDVSQDSFGKKGEVL
-255 DLSKNLQ
+255 
-262 NELPSDLVH
+262 

-296 SESDISIVY
+296 SERDISIVY

-315 VPKTLAALGFSNVSV
+315 VPKTLAALGFLNVSV

-547 LRNQPPQTLG
+547 LRNNPPQTLG

-572 KNMITGESTTLPYPS
+572 KNMISGEVTTLPHPS

-615 FSLRKEISSSEEIS
+615 FSLRKEISYSEEIS
-629 SVQNELMKKIEII
+629 SVQNELIQRIELI
-642 KAELLN
+642 KNEMLNAG

>member
-1 VSSRRVIGF
+1 
-10 AVITFGVIGFAV
+10 
-22 IRSAV
+22 
-27 ITTCCV
+27 
-33 IIFVSN
+33 
-39 KEEMTP
+39 MTP

-111 GMATQGLGNYILKHH
+111 GMATQGLANYILKHH
-126 AQMGGEGSVAI
+126 AQVGGEGSVAI

-144 ASYFA
+144 SSYFA

-172 PLLSFTVRELNC
+172 PLLSFTVRELKC

-211 ILPPN
+211 ILPPH
-216 DGGIIQAVRGVMA
+216 DGGIINEVKGVMGGVSA
-229 GALQGQNAMQGAEQG
+229 TQDANALQDAPSVQDSAKD
-244 RSEGASQDLPQ
+244 ASQDL
-255 DLSKNLQ
+255 SENLTLI
-262 NELPSDLVH
+262 NDVPS
-271 EVPLYVEEKY
+271 YVEEKY
-281 LELVRGLTLSEEAVK
+281 LELVRGLTLSEDAVK

-382 AVRNDQNELVLINGN
+382 AVRNDNNELVLINGN

-415 KLPEHPFIGK
+415 KLPVNPFIGK
-425 TIVTTELIARIAQS
+425 TIVTTELIARIAES
-439 FDVPCYDTLTGFKF
+439 FGVPCYDTLTGFKF

-536 GVAQIQSMMSR
+536 GVTQIQNMMSR
-547 LRNQPPQTLG
+547 LRATPPQTFG
-557 GVALAELHDVKAGTC
+557 GVALTELHDVKAGTC
-572 KNMITGESTTLPYPS
+572 KNMISGEVTTLPYPS
-587 SDVLQFILTD
+587 SDVLQFILAD

-615 FSLRKEISSSEEIS
+615 FSLRKEITFAEEVIEAQS
-629 SVQNELMKKIEII
+629 ELMRRIEVI
-642 KAELLN
+642 KQELLSR

>member
-1 VSSRRVIGF
+1 
-10 AVITFGVIGFAV
+10 
-22 IRSAV
+22 
-27 ITTCCV
+27 
-33 IIFVSN
+33 
-39 KEEMTP
+39 MTP

-54 LWKTYDLDA
+54 LWKTYDLDN
-63 ETRAEIERMERED
+63 ETRLEIDRMERED
-76 EKLFVDSFYSDLEFG
+76 EKLFIDSFYSDLEFG

-111 GMATQGLGNYILKHH
+111 GMATQGLANYILKHH
-126 AQMGGEGSVAI
+126 AQVGGEGSVAI

-144 ASYFA
+144 SNYFA
-149 QIAADILAENG
+149 NIAANILAKNG
-160 IRVYLYSELRPT
+160 VHVYLFSELRPT

-211 ILPPN
+211 ILPPH
-216 DGGIIQAVRGVMA
+216 DKGIITEVKIAMTSKDAAQDAFGKRGIIQ
-229 GALQGQNAMQGAEQG
+229 
-244 RSEGASQDLPQ
+244 
-255 DLSKNLQ
+255 
-262 NELPSDLVH
+262 
-271 EVPLYVEEKY
+271 EVPLAVEEKY

-296 SESDISIVY
+296 QEKDISIVY

-315 VPKTLAALGFSNVSV
+315 VPKTLAALGFSNVNV
-330 VEEQAVPDGNFPTVE
+330 VEEQAAPDGNFPTVE

-415 KLPEHPFIGK
+415 KLPENPFIGK
-425 TIVTTELIARIAQS
+425 TIVTTELIARIAES
-439 FDVPCYDTLTGFKF
+439 FGVPCYDTLTGFKF

-460 KEGKENF
+460 KEGIENF

-502 KSKGTTMWGMLKDL
+502 KSKRTTMWGMLKEL

-547 LRNQPPQTLG
+547 LRNTPPESLG
-557 GVALAELHDVKAGTC
+557 GISLSELHDVKAGTR
-572 KNMITGESTTLPYPS
+572 KNMISGEVTTLPYPS

-615 FSLRKEISSSEEIS
+615 FSLRKEISSSEEVIDA
-629 SVQNELMKKIEII
+629 QIELMHRIEHI
-642 KAELLN
+642 KNEMLNAD

>member
-1 VSSRRVIGF
+1 V
-10 AVITFGVIGFAV
+10 
-22 IRSAV
+22 
-27 ITTCCV
+27 
-33 IIFVSN
+33 
-39 KEEMTP
+39 KQ
-45 LESAKEKAR
+45 EK
-54 LWKTYDLDA
+54 
-63 ETRAEIERMERED
+63 
-76 EKLFVDSFYSDLEFG
+76 
-91 TGGLRGVMGVGSMRM
+91 
-106 NKYTV
+106 
-111 GMATQGLGNYILKHH
+111 
-126 AQMGGEGSVAI
+126 
-137 AYDSRNN
+137 
-144 ASYFA
+144 
-149 QIAADILAENG
+149 
-160 IRVYLYSELRPT
+160 
-172 PLLSFTVRELNC
+172 
-184 TAGIVITASHNPKEY
+184 
-199 NGYKVYWSDGGQ
+199 
-211 ILPPN
+211 
-216 DGGIIQAVRGVMA
+216 
-229 GALQGQNAMQGAEQG
+229 
-244 RSEGASQDLPQ
+244 
-255 DLSKNLQ
+255 
-262 NELPSDLVH
+262 
-271 EVPLYVEEKY
+271 
-281 LELVRGLTLSEEAVK
+281 
-296 SESDISIVY
+296 DISIVY

-382 AVRNDQNELVLINGN
+382 AVRNDNNELVLINGN

-425 TIVTTELIARIAQS
+425 TIVTTELIARIAES
-439 FDVPCYDTLTGFKF
+439 FGVPCYDTLTGFKF

-502 KSKGTTMWGMLKDL
+502 KSKGTAMWGMLKDL

-547 LRNQPPQTLG
+547 LRTTPPQTLG

-572 KNMITGESTTLPYPS
+572 KNMISGEITTLPYPS

-629 SVQNELMKKIEII
+629 SVQNELTQKIEVI
-642 KAELLN
+642 KAELLS

>member
-1 VSSRRVIGF
+1 LPH
-10 AVITFGVIGFAV
+10 
-22 IRSAV
+22 
-27 ITTCCV
+27 
-33 IIFVSN
+33 N
-39 KEEMTP
+39 NEHMTP

-76 EKLFVDSFYSDLEFG
+76 EKLFIDSFYSDLEFG

-111 GMATQGLGNYILKHH
+111 GMATQGLANYILKHH
-126 AQMGGEGSVAI
+126 AQVGGEGSVAI

-144 ASYFA
+144 AKYFA

-172 PLLSFTVRELNC
+172 PLLSFTVRELKC

-216 DGGIIQAVRGVMA
+216 DGGIITEVKIAN
-229 GALQGQNAMQGAEQG
+229 ALQDVAQDAPSVQDAAQDAS
-244 RSEGASQDLPQ
+244 RDLSEN
-255 DLSKNLQ
+255 LSKNLSK
-262 NELPSDLVH
+262 NLTLVQ
-271 EVPLYVEEKY
+271 EVPSYVEEKY

-572 KNMITGESTTLPYPS
+572 KNMISGEVTTLPYPS

-629 SVQNELMKKIEII
+629 SVQNELTKKIEII

>member
-1 VSSRRVIGF
+1 
-10 AVITFGVIGFAV
+10 
-22 IRSAV
+22 
-27 ITTCCV
+27 
-33 IIFVSN
+33 
-39 KEEMTP
+39 MTP
-45 LESAKEKAR
+45 LESAKEKAT

-76 EKLFVDSFYSDLEFG
+76 EKLFIDSFYSDLEFG

-111 GMATQGLGNYILKHH
+111 GMATQGLANYISKHH
-126 AQMGGEGSVAI
+126 AQVGGEGSVAI

-144 ASYFA
+144 SSYFA
-149 QIAADILAENG
+149 NIAAEILAKNG
-160 IRVYLYSELRPT
+160 IHVYLFSELRPT
-172 PLLSFTVRELNC
+172 PLLSFTVRELKC

-211 ILPPN
+211 ILPPH
-216 DGGIIQAVRGVMA
+216 DKGIIAEVKIAMKGNNATSLQDAAQDSSKDA
-229 GALQGQNAMQGAEQG
+229 GATQDANALQDVA
-244 RSEGASQDLPQ
+244 QDS
-255 DLSKNLQ
+255 SKDSFGKKGDVL
-262 NELPSDLVH
+262 
-271 EVPLYVEEKY
+271 EVPSYVEEKY
-281 LELVRGLTLSEEAVK
+281 LELVRGLTLSEDAVK
-296 SESDISIVY
+296 QEKDISIVY

-425 TIVTTELIARIAQS
+425 TIVTTELIARIAES
-439 FDVPCYDTLTGFKF
+439 FGVPCYDTLTGFKF

-502 KSKGTTMWGMLKDL
+502 KSKGTSMWGMLKDL

-547 LRNQPPQTLG
+547 LRITPPQTLG

-572 KNMITGESTTLPYPS
+572 KNMITGETTTLPYPS

-615 FSLRKEISSSEEIS
+615 FSLRKEVSSASEIAEA
-629 SVQNELMKKIEII
+629 QEELMKKIEVI
-642 KAELLN
+642 KSELLGQ

>member
-1 VSSRRVIGF
+1 
-10 AVITFGVIGFAV
+10 
-22 IRSAV
+22 
-27 ITTCCV
+27 
-33 IIFVSN
+33 
-39 KEEMTP
+39 MTP

-76 EKLFVDSFYSDLEFG
+76 EKLFIDSFYSDLEFG

-111 GMATQGLGNYILKHH
+111 GMATQGLANYILKHH

-144 ASYFA
+144 SSYFA

-172 PLLSFTVRELNC
+172 PLLSFTVRELKC

-211 ILPPN
+211 ILPPH
-216 DGGIIQAVRGVMA
+216 DGGIITEVKI
-229 GALQGQNAMQGAEQG
+229 AMTGKD
-244 RSEGASQDLPQ
+244 S
-255 DLSKNLQ
+255 SKDSFGKKGDVL
-262 NELPSDLVH
+262 
-271 EVPLYVEEKY
+271 EVPAYVEEKY

-425 TIVTTELIARIAQS
+425 TIVTTELISRIAQS
-439 FDVPCYDTLTGFKF
+439 FGVPCYDTLTGFKF

-502 KSKGTTMWGMLKDL
+502 KSKGTTVWGMLKDL

-547 LRNQPPQTLG
+547 MRNHPPQTLG

-572 KNMITGESTTLPYPS
+572 KNMISGEVSTLPYPS

-615 FSLRKEISSSEEIS
+615 FSLRKEVSSAAEIAEA
-629 SVQNELMKKIEII
+629 QAELMKKIEVI
-642 KAELLN
+642 KSELLGQ

>member
-1 VSSRRVIGF
+1 
-10 AVITFGVIGFAV
+10 
-22 IRSAV
+22 
-27 ITTCCV
+27 V

-39 KEEMTP
+39 KQEMTP

-63 ETRAEIERMERED
+63 ETREEIERMERED
-76 EKLFVDSFYSDLEFG
+76 EKLFIDSFYSDLEFG

-111 GMATQGLGNYILKHH
+111 GMATQGLANYILKHH
-126 AQMGGEGSVAI
+126 AQVGGEGSVAI

-144 ASYFA
+144 SSYFA

-172 PLLSFTVRELNC
+172 PLLSFTVRELKC

-216 DGGIIQAVRGVMA
+216 DSGIITEVKIAMTGKDSSKDACATQD
-229 GALQGQNAMQGAEQG
+229 AMQD
-244 RSEGASQDLPQ
+244 SSKDVSQDSFGKKGEVL
-255 DLSKNLQ
+255 
-262 NELPSDLVH
+262 

-315 VPKTLAALGFSNVSV
+315 VPKTLAALGFSNVHV

-439 FDVPCYDTLTGFKF
+439 FNVPCYDTLTGFKF

-557 GVALAELHDVKAGTC
+557 GVALAELHDVKAGSC
-572 KNMITGESTTLPYPS
+572 KNMISGEVTTLPYPS

-615 FSLRKEISSSEEIS
+615 FSLRKEVSSAAEIANAQ
-629 SVQNELMKKIEII
+629 VELMQKIEVI
-642 KAELLN
+642 KSELLGQ

>member
-1 VSSRRVIGF
+1 MIDHE
-10 AVITFGVIGFAV
+10 
-22 IRSAV
+22 
-27 ITTCCV
+27 V

-111 GMATQGLGNYILKHH
+111 GMATQGLANYILKHH
-126 AQMGGEGSVAI
+126 AQVGGEGSVAI

-216 DGGIIQAVRGVMA
+216 DVGIIQAVRGVMA
-229 GALQGQNAMQGAEQG
+229 GALQGPVEGSAKGVAQGPAEG
-244 RSEGASQDLPQ
+244 LA
-255 DLSKNLQ
+255 KHLQ

-572 KNMITGESTTLPYPS
+572 KNMISGEVTTLPYPS

-615 FSLRKEISSSEEIS
+615 FSLRKVVSSASEISEALF
-629 SVQNELMKKIEII
+629 ELMQRIELI
-642 KAELLN
+642 KNEMLDAK

>member
-1 VSSRRVIGF
+1 M
-10 AVITFGVIGFAV
+10 
-22 IRSAV
+22 
-27 ITTCCV
+27 

-76 EKLFVDSFYSDLEFG
+76 EKLFIDSFYSDLEFG

-111 GMATQGLGNYILKHH
+111 GMATQGLANYILKHH
-126 AQMGGEGSVAI
+126 AQVGGEGSVAI

-144 ASYFA
+144 SSYFA
-149 QIAADILAENG
+149 NIAAEILAKNG
-160 IRVYLYSELRPT
+160 IHVYLFSELRPT
-172 PLLSFTVRELNC
+172 PLLSFTVRELKC

-216 DGGIIQAVRGVMA
+216 DEGIITEVKIAMTGKDSSKDAAQDAN
-229 GALQGQNAMQGAEQG
+229 ALQDVAQDAPSVQDAVQDAS
-244 RSEGASQDLPQ
+244 RDLSEN
-255 DLSKNLQ
+255 LSKNLTLVQ
-262 NELPSDLVH
+262 DVPSW
-271 EVPLYVEEKY
+271 VEEKY

-296 SESDISIVY
+296 QEKDISIVY

-425 TIVTTELIARIAQS
+425 TIVTTELIARIAES
-439 FDVPCYDTLTGFKF
+439 FGVPCYDTLTGFKF
-453 IAGLIKE
+453 IAGLIKG

-502 KSKGTTMWGMLKDL
+502 KSKGTSMWGMLKDL

-547 LRNQPPQTLG
+547 LRTTPPQTLG

-572 KNMITGESTTLPYPS
+572 KNMITGETTTLPYPS

-615 FSLRKEISSSEEIS
+615 FSLRKEISSANEIS
-629 SVQNELMKKIEII
+629 SVQNELTQKIEII
-642 KAELLN
+642 KAKLLN